1 MSRGAGLVAALFI
14 AAVIFVVDQF
24 LKLLVESSM
33 YLQESIPVIEGALHL
48 TYIENSG
55 GAFGLLAG
63 SQIILMLGSAV
74 ALAVV
79 TWMLLSQPPTR
90 TMVLGGG
97 LVLGGAAGNL
107 LDRVASGGVTDYLDL
122 RVWPIFNLAD
132 VAIVCGVALLVL
144 GTLFPPKE
152 SYAEKSVR

>member
-14 AAVIFVVDQF
+14 AAVIFVADQF

-152 SYAEKSVR
+152 SYTEKSVR